1 MTTCIL
7 CFITTK
13 CNDIKKTTKEKHNET
28 DFTDVK
34 VTMIMLPNVI
44 TLHTLLEILIK
55 TVF

>member
-1 MTTCIL
+1 MTL
-7 CFITTK
+7 K
-13 CNDIKKTTKEKHNET
+13 KKTTKEKHNET

-34 VTMIMLPNVI
+34 VTMIMLPDVI